1 MPDIERSSGYIVLVD
16 QPDDWPE
23 TVWIEAD
30 TEDQAR
36 DRAAEFCCDENE
48 VSPCRPV
55 GPAER
60 VTVTVPHD
68 DEVDEQDPR
77 VGTDVEL
84 WKISVA

>member
-1 MPDIERSSGYIVLVD
+1 MTYLVFVD

-30 TEDQAR
+30 TEDEAR

-55 GPAER
+55 GPAKR
-60 VTVTVPHD
+60 VIITVPSD
-68 DEVDEQDPR
+68 DEHVKGEYPR
-77 VGTDVEL
+77 AGTEVEV
-84 WKISVA
+84 WRISVA